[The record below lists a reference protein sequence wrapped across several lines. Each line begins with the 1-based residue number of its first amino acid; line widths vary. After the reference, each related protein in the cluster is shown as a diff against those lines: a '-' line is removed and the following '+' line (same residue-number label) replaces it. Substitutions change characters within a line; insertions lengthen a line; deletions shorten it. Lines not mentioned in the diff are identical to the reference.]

1 MNSIRKPKAKKV
13 ILVSMG
19 IVLAVVVSIVS
30 IVYIILR
37 HYIRKMNLVDVD
49 RNREY
54 DYAYAEDIQEY
65 IIDDTDDGFAV
76 TDADTDED
84 GLATDHSNTDNI
96 SMGNDDTDFI
106 NFPDYYK
113 DISNIPIIDDKNVFN
128 ILLIGSDTRDPDARG
143 RSDAMMLLSINKKKK
158 SIILTS
164 LLRDIYLNIPG
175 KKSNRLNA
183 AYAIGG
189 AKLLM
194 ETIEYNFRIKVDNY
208 VSVDFFAFLEI
219 IDAIGGVTVEVTEKE
234 LPLLNKH
241 IRSMNLKLNE
251 EADKDVL
258 SAPGKHLLNGKQ
270 TLGYCRIRYIGTDF
284 ARTAR
289 QRKVMEQIFEKMKKA
304 GLLNIIDILN
314 TVLPKVT
321 TNLKEREIISH
332 IINLPDYLRYE
343 FIQCRI
349 PIDGSYENKRI
360 RGMDVLVIDFDKNIK
375 EISQKIYMT
384 E

>member
-113 DISNIPIIDDKNVFN
+113 DISNISSFLFF
-128 ILLIGSDTRDPDARG
+128 LL
-143 RSDAMMLLSINKKKK
+143 
-158 SIILTS
+158 
-164 LLRDIYLNIPG
+164 
-175 KKSNRLNA
+175 
-183 AYAIGG
+183 
-189 AKLLM
+189 
-194 ETIEYNFRIKVDNY
+194 
-208 VSVDFFAFLEI
+208 
-219 IDAIGGVTVEVTEKE
+219 
-234 LPLLNKH
+234 
-241 IRSMNLKLNE
+241 
-251 EADKDVL
+251 
-258 SAPGKHLLNGKQ
+258 
-270 TLGYCRIRYIGTDF
+270 
-284 ARTAR
+284 
-289 QRKVMEQIFEKMKKA
+289 
-304 GLLNIIDILN
+304 
-314 TVLPKVT
+314 T
-321 TNLKEREIISH
+321 TNLCF
-332 IINLPDYLRYE
+332 Y
-343 FIQCRI
+343 
-349 PIDGSYENKRI
+349 
-360 RGMDVLVIDFDKNIK
+360 
-375 EISQKIYMT
+375 KI
-384 E
+384 

>member
-1 MNSIRKPKAKKV
+1 
-13 ILVSMG
+13 
-19 IVLAVVVSIVS
+19 
-30 IVYIILR
+30 
-37 HYIRKMNLVDVD
+37 
-49 RNREY
+49 
-54 DYAYAEDIQEY
+54 
-65 IIDDTDDGFAV
+65 
-76 TDADTDED
+76 
-84 GLATDHSNTDNI
+84 
-96 SMGNDDTDFI
+96 
-106 NFPDYYK
+106 
-113 DISNIPIIDDKNVFN
+113 
-128 ILLIGSDTRDPDARG
+128 
-143 RSDAMMLLSINKKKK
+143 
-158 SIILTS
+158 
-164 LLRDIYLNIPG
+164 
-175 KKSNRLNA
+175 
-183 AYAIGG
+183 
-189 AKLLM
+189 
-194 ETIEYNFRIKVDNY
+194 
-208 VSVDFFAFLEI
+208 
-219 IDAIGGVTVEVTEKE
+219 
-234 LPLLNKH
+234 
-241 IRSMNLKLNE
+241 MNLKLNE